1 MFNWF
6 SFSISDEVYGEI
18 QLLEPMME
26 NVKGFT
32 NHGVSI
38 LGGMLC
44 FYYTHAPS
52 NSRETTLKL
61 WVMKDYSVKGVLDT
75 IIYTIQDNVL
85 HLLRPIYMFADGE
98 VLLNYRCIDQ
108 VGFNF
113 PFRTSK
119 GPLKLWHKYNILKQ
133 GIIYTISPKSLI
145 SACLCMIDIF

>member
-1 MFNWF
+1 MTVWDMTQLVMTIKSLKFNYPGME
-6 SFSISDEVYGEI
+6 ILALKSDEVYGEI

-75 IIYTIQDNVL
+75 IIYTIQDNL
-85 HLLRPIYMFADGE
+85 SSI
-98 VLLNYRCIDQ
+98 
-108 VGFNF
+108 
-113 PFRTSK
+113 SK
-119 GPLKLWHKYNILKQ
+119 
-133 GIIYTISPKSLI
+133 SSI
-145 SACLCMIDIF
+145 SAYLKGLTKENIVCACSTFELGLYMVVTDSSLTLRFG